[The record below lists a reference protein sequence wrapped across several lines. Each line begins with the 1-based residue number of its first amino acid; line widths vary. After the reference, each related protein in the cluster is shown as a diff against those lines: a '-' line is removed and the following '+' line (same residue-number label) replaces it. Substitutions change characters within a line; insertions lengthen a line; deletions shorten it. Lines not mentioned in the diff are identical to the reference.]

1 MADTAIKNKNG
12 SVKWIVVLCVTA
24 VLAIVGWTTTVTLAA
39 RMRAMEL
46 LNANV
51 LSLNIRTSVL
61 ENKYD
66 TIQIDL
72 VEIKMILQKLR
83 DNLE

>member
-1 MADTAIKNKNG
+1 M
-12 SVKWIVVLCVTA
+12 
-24 VLAIVGWTTTVTLAA
+24 TLAA